1 MKLQFRSVFAALAV
15 AAAAVGLQAQPA
27 LKVATVDMEQLFTK
41 YYKTEAQQTKLDEEQ
56 KKAGDLRDSMLK
68 EREALL
74 AQAKELQEQAS
85 NALLNDEARK
95 KAEADLQ
102 KKVGEMRAKESE
114 IQGFLQQTQQ
124 QLRAVFA
131 QFQQQA
137 VEEITKVATEIAKK
151 KGVTMVINQGVLIYA
166 DSTFSITDEVLTA
179 INKDRPVAPINITT
193 PATSAPADKK

>member
-56 KKAGDLRDSMLK
+56 KKASDLRDSMLK

-102 KKVGEMRAKESE
+102 KKVGEMRAKENE

-166 DSTFSITDEVLTA
+166 DSTYSITDEVLTA

-193 PATSAPADKK
+193 PAAPAAQK